1 LKKLIIADLDGTLI
15 EKGFIS
21 NKTLQT
27 VRELR
32 EAGHLFTIATGRH
45 VTAALPVIQR
55 LNVDL
60 PVICSNGAYVG
71 FPLQNQVMEETTID
85 QSLVQDA
92 LHHIERLQAN
102 CLLYTTK
109 QIVGTKMAKQRLEDK
124 IGPTN
129 ALAVTHDALSNYI
142 EEGVIKILVIEPD
155 ENNYQKL
162 YEHFMSQPKLSVVSS
177 NLGFLDLGNKHTS
190 KGHAMNVICDY
201 LEEDISQVIAIGDQE
216 NDKTMLSVADI
227 GIAMGNASP
236 TLKDS
241 ADYVTKP
248 FSEDGFSHAIKRFVF
263 DKEINVKI

>member
-21 NKTLQT
+21 EKTLQT
-27 VRELR
+27 IQNLR
-32 EAGHLFTIATGRH
+32 EAGHLFTVATGRH
-45 VTAALPVIQR
+45 FTAALPVVRR
-55 LNVDL
+55 LNVEL

-71 FPLQNQVMEETTID
+71 LPLQNQVISETIID

-92 LHHIERLQAN
+92 LHHIERLNAN

-109 QIVGTKMAKQRLEDK
+109 QIVGTEIAKQRLEDK

-129 ALAVTHDALSNYI
+129 ALAVSHNELSNYI

-155 ENNYQKL
+155 ENNYKKL
-162 YEHFMSQPKLSVVSS
+162 NEHFSSQPELSVVSS

-190 KGHAMNVICDY
+190 KGHALEVICDY

-227 GIAMGNASP
+227 GIAMGNASQ
-236 TLKDS
+236 TLKEN

-248 FSEDGFSHAIKRFVF
+248 FSEDGFSYAIQRFVF
-263 DKEINVKI
+263 DR